1 MKKKLKKQKDVA
13 ESQAAQIEELR
24 GQVDELQ
31 LQTSI
36 QVKAA
41 QDQNERRLREM
52 ENTLSKAYTNL
63 RNLDKQV
70 NDLTQMKLDL
80 EEEIRK
86 REKRH

>member
-1 MKKKLKKQKDVA
+1 V
-13 ESQAAQIEELR
+13 
-24 GQVDELQ
+24 
-31 LQTSI
+31 
-36 QVKAA
+36 
-41 QDQNERRLREM
+41 QDLNERRLRDM